1 MEKIIFYIGMGIFS
15 FTSLMFLV
23 LKKRNPKMASV
34 NMLVNFITIASYI
47 VMMSEV
53 GVVSASTGDLIY
65 WTRWAFYAVSCS
77 LLMYEISMILGID
90 NKTVLEIIAFNAIVM
105 VAGLYA
111 SITAVPIKWYFF
123 TLSSIAYIYI
133 LYQIGKNRADNNF
146 ILLFVI
152 IFWSGFPLVWVMSPA
167 ALMVLNSF
175 WTALIYLVLDLI
187 TKVYFGI
194 HTTLKYS
201 SLSV

>member
-90 NKTVLEIIAFNAIVM
+90 NKTVLEIIVFNAIVM

-194 HTTLKYS
+194 HSTLKFS
-201 SLSV
+201 